1 MRRYQRIVLLTSA
14 GLATLLCGT
23 ALGFDDGDFQY
34 WTSAGASVKIN
45 KDWKAEFTEEFRFG
59 NKGGNLYHHYSDLG
73 FVYSGLADWIDIGL
87 NYRQIS
93 EKDDSTDRW
102 YRENRPHMN
111 VTFKWKMWDL
121 ALSDRN
127 LFEYRDREN
136 GKRLW
141 RYKNKFTVKLP
152 WKLTAWKL
160 QPYFADEVFINLDN
174 EHFNRNRFY
183 AGVSKELGEKLNL
196 DIYYMRQSSRK
207 HSDYTDYHV
216 LGTAFKFKF

>member
-1 MRRYQRIVLLTSA
+1 MRSNGRRVFWAA
-14 GLATLLCGT
+14 GLTVVLCFS
-23 ALGFDDGDFQY
+23 AFGFNDGDFQY
-34 WTSAGASVKIN
+34 WTSAGAGVKISKN
-45 KDWKAEFTEEFRFG
+45 WKAEFNEEFRFG
-59 NKGGNLYHHYSDLG
+59 NRAGNLYYTHSDLG

-87 NYRQIS
+87 NYRQIF

-102 YRENRPHMN
+102 YRENRPHAN

-152 WKLTAWKL
+152 WKLTAWQL
-160 QPYFADEVFINLDN
+160 QPYVADEVFINLDDT
-174 EHFNRNRFY
+174 HFACNRIY
-183 AGVSKELGEKLNL
+183 AGVSTAITSNL
-196 DIYYMRQSSRK
+196 DANIFYMRQSSRK
-207 HSDYTDYHV
+207 GSDYTDYNV
-216 LGTAFKFKF
+216 FGTYFKFKF